1 MRTGSNSATSNRGAA
16 RRTRVLAPAL
26 ALLVSVACGAQVY
39 QRQTPSA
46 YLSADGCLQINQ
58 DYLHTTGGYALR
70 YLTVATGD
78 PALPPWWEGGTTAE
92 HPEWRRNDP
101 YLGQGFEGAVAFEVA
116 ERLGFTDDDVRFVPI
131 GYRESL
137 APGDKDFDFALRQ
150 IPYGTTRA
158 ESVDFSV
165 GYLDVHQGLISVRG
179 SPIADAASLEDLRD
193 ATLGAPAGTTGLTYL
208 EDTIRPSVRPVVFG
222 DLGAAVRG
230 LERGRVD
237 GIVTDLPS
245 AAFVARERIPGG
257 VLVGRLPTT
266 GSPERFAMAFEQG
279 SPIVDCVDLALRE
292 MKHDGTLDAIRRDW
306 LADGLDAPAIER

>member
-1 MRTGSNSATSNRGAA
+1 
-16 RRTRVLAPAL
+16 V
-26 ALLVSVACGAQVY
+26 ALLVSAACGAQVY
-39 QRQTPSA
+39 HRQTPSA

-78 PALPPWWEGGTTAE
+78 PALPPWWEGGTTVE
-92 HPEWRRNDP
+92 HPEWTRNDP

-116 ERLGFTDDDVRFVPI
+116 ERLGFSDDDVRFVPV
-131 GYRESL
+131 GFRESF

-150 IPYGTTRA
+150 IPYGASRA

-165 GYLDVHQGLISVRG
+165 GYLDVHQGLVSVRG
-179 SPIADAASLEDLRD
+179 SPIARAVSLDDLRD
-193 ATLGAPAGTTGLTYL
+193 TRLGAPAGTTGLAYL
-208 EDTIRPSVRPVVFG
+208 EGTIRPSVRPRVFD
-222 DLGAAVRG
+222 DLGAAVRA

-237 GIVTDLPS
+237 GIVADLPS

-257 VLVGRLPTT
+257 VLVGRLPAA
-266 GSPERFAMAFEQG
+266 GSPDRFAMAFEQG

-292 MKHDGTLDAIRRDW
+292 MKDDGTLDAIRREW
-306 LADGLDAPAIER
+306 LADGVEARTIET